1 MKQKS
6 HSNIFPEFPDQGHRF
21 CSTGSLTSFSF
32 RSFCPICFFYSFIFF
47 LADPTRPAIITPEN
61 PMMIKARDR
70 TPLTITVGNNVTTLT
85 ETKITIQCL
94 TSGEPKPNVTW
105 SKDGQ
110 KIPEGSKYA
119 VQKDGSLLIREAGK
133 HDSGLYTCTSENIV
147 GNDSAS
153 TVIQVVGKTCYHL
166 S

>member
-1 MKQKS
+1 M
-6 HSNIFPEFPDQGHRF
+6 
-21 CSTGSLTSFSF
+21 T
-32 RSFCPICFFYSFIFF
+32 
-47 LADPTRPAIITPEN
+47 
-61 PMMIKARDR
+61 IKCQDR
-70 TPLTITVGNNVTTLT
+70 TPLTTTVGTNVTALT

-110 KIPEGSKYA
+110 KITEGSKYA

-133 HDSGLYTCTSENIV
+133 QDSGLYTCTSENIV

-153 TVIQVVGKTCYHL
+153 TVIQVVGKNCYHL

>member
-1 MKQKS
+1 
-6 HSNIFPEFPDQGHRF
+6 
-21 CSTGSLTSFSF
+21 
-32 RSFCPICFFYSFIFF
+32 
-47 LADPTRPAIITPEN
+47 
-61 PMMIKARDR
+61 MMIKARDR
-70 TPLTITVGNNVTTLT
+70 TPLTITVGNNVTALT
-85 ETKITIQCL
+85 ETKITIQCV

-105 SKDGQ
+105 SKEGQ

-119 VQKDGSLLIREAGK
+119 VQKDESLLIREAGK

-153 TVIQVVGKTCYHL
+153 TVIQVVGKNCYRL